1 MEREERQDF
10 FQNYKSKGLINENID
25 EKLQVRRQREHINL
39 STQEL
44 QAKIKAR
51 KKEIE
56 TKKKEQEEVITTQEH
71 QVEMYK
77 KLCNIINMSSMQ
89 FKLFTSKDNIND

>member
-1 MEREERQDF
+1 MRKNNKYASIDNLNFKRIMEREERQDF

-56 TKKKEQEEVITTQEH
+56 TKKKE
-71 QVEMYK
+71 
-77 KLCNIINMSSMQ
+77 
-89 FKLFTSKDNIND
+89 